1 MMHVK
6 FLESTNDLIDTPDEA
21 VLSVKLAKDKSSS
34 STRLGAFVFGSG
46 ILNTDI
52 KQGGKSLVEAKKDIN
67 SFMKYN
73 PCILNLNWG
82 AWEKPLLDNVKL
94 PADLWDNQASASE
107 EDQRSG
113 KLGQAKDDSTF
124 IAYYGVS
131 VKWGKPPV
139 IGAYPEGKDYRAK
152 TWQHSSP
159 LFWGGQMPT
168 ASELGRLY
176 SPYQFEVKNANS
188 DFFPITIS
196 NILSNDGTRLSPFG
210 GPGAEQV
217 NKIVAAELPFQQ
229 PSSLAGFAGCRLTPG
244 WYRSD
249 SRAAIAK
256 RFAYQSGVPGVGIG
270 NAFADPMLPADKVF
284 SHNEIMG
291 DAALGDFWD
300 HGLMINDALWDSWFA
315 SSLAARP
322 SSLGGTGREELKTV
336 LQQAFSTDAS
346 SNRASGIANR
356 RFMPDL
362 QGKPSEA
369 VVEELARTDEGYKH
383 ASPSPEDS
391 MSTPPPSAPGKPP
404 CWGSRSARFSIPGAA
419 GPPCSTTPRR
429 PFPVSEWP
437 AATNPTWTTM
447 VR

>member
-1 MMHVK
+1 M
-6 FLESTNDLIDTPDEA
+6 
-21 VLSVKLAKDKSSS
+21 
-34 STRLGAFVFGSG
+34 
-46 ILNTDI
+46 
-52 KQGGKSLVEAKKDIN
+52 
-67 SFMKYN
+67 
-73 PCILNLNWG
+73 
-82 AWEKPLLDNVKL
+82 
-94 PADLWDNQASASE
+94 
-107 EDQRSG
+107 
-113 KLGQAKDDSTF
+113 
-124 IAYYGVS
+124 
-131 VKWGKPPV
+131 

-315 SSLAARP
+315 SSPGRP
-322 SSLGGTGREELKTV
+322 PFQPWGHGQGRT
-336 LQQAFSTDAS
+336 
-346 SNRASGIANR
+346 
-356 RFMPDL
+356 
-362 QGKPSEA
+362 
-369 VVEELARTDEGYKH
+369 
-383 ASPSPEDS
+383 
-391 MSTPPPSAPGKPP
+391 
-404 CWGSRSARFSIPGAA
+404 
-419 GPPCSTTPRR
+419 
-429 PFPVSEWP
+429 
-437 AATNPTWTTM
+437 
-447 VR
+447 